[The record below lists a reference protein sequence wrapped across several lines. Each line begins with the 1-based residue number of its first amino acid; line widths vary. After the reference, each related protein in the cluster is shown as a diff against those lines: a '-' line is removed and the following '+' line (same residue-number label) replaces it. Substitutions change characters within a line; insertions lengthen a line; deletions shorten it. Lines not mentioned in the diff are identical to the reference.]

1 MDGKIIP
8 VEQNNQDQLYEY
20 CAQYGAEH
28 DASYI
33 PGRDFKISKEH
44 PSFLL
49 MEGGNVSGAISLM
62 RTKNFLSVG
71 KGRFSIFHSR
81 TGDPDDYGALLDAIW
96 PHLDDLR
103 SVYLF
108 IPDEK
113 KEVAVVLEGMDFQ
126 VERFSF
132 ILERGGIP
140 LPDPV
145 FPDEIDI
152 YQLTP
157 DDREGMSQFA
167 DCINE
172 EFKDLA
178 GHTPSSVD
186 FIQTF
191 FEDVG
196 YIEGGLCLLKKGQ
209 EPIGTIGLMHDVEN
223 MAAGEIMAVGVLE
236 AYRGLGLGRNLLR
249 YGYNFLINQGLD
261 PVILSVNGENR
272 GAIRL
277 YESEGFQLT
286 ESVIC
291 YNIDPQRV
299 VRD

>member
-8 VEQNNQDQLYEY
+8 VDQNNQDQLYEY

-33 PGRDFKISKEH
+33 PGRDFKISEDH
-44 PSFLL
+44 PSYLL
-49 MEGGNVSGAISLM
+49 VEGDRVTGAISLM

-71 KGRFSIFHSR
+71 KGRFSIIHARS
-81 TGDPDDYGALLDAIW
+81 GDAGDYAILLQAIQ
-96 PHLDDLR
+96 PHLEDLR

-108 IPDEK
+108 IPE
-113 KEVAVVLEGMDFQ
+113 ENHRIAEILEGMDFQ

-132 ILERGGIP
+132 ILERGGSA

-145 FPDEIDI
+145 FPDDIYI

-157 DDREGMSQFA
+157 DDREGMGQFA

-178 GHTPSSVD
+178 GHTPSSAD

-191 FEDVG
+191 FDDVG
-196 YIEGGLCLLKKGQ
+196 YIKDGLCLLKKGE

-236 AYRGLGLGRNLLR
+236 KYRGLGLGRNLLR
-249 YGYNFLINQGLD
+249 YGFNFLINQNAHG
-261 PVILSVNGENR
+261 
-272 GAIRL
+272 
-277 YESEGFQLT
+277 LT
-286 ESVIC
+286 EYI
-291 YNIDPQRV
+291 IDS
-299 VRD
+299 